1 MDKYCETSLEWQT
14 TWPSQNFFMKLS
26 LKFKLQRGTNQAKPF
41 HMKPYF
47 NIIFDATTHSTSYCD
62 HSQKGLFL
70 PLQKITVFFLSI
82 RLDKKYLKIYISR
95 LHEYT
100 CITELPQSTYKS
112 ATPLLLCSVRHAGP
126 SQHVTPRANPTLPQ
140 MHGTRKEV
148 LAAHILNTHTH
159 AHIFVWSSNSLKC
172 MNFILNLI

>member
-47 NIIFDATTHSTSYCD
+47 NIIFNATTHSTSYCD

-82 RLDKKYLKIYISR
+82 RPDKKYLKIYISR

-112 ATPLLLCSVRHAGP
+112 RNTFYCAASDMQGPASLSHLEQIQRCHRCMGQEKRYQLL
-126 SQHVTPRANPTLPQ
+126 
-140 MHGTRKEV
+140 
-148 LAAHILNTHTH
+148 
-159 AHIFVWSSNSLKC
+159 IF
-172 MNFILNLI
+172 